1 MMQLLTNAVRSVR
14 AVVYLLFC
22 AATVIPFA
30 LLTLPLWLTPPVFR
44 FQVTRWWP
52 RLATIAAQY
61 ILGIRWQVIGQENL
75 PAHQGVIVL
84 PKHQSTWETY
94 FIAGFMQPYPVF
106 VYKKELHFVP
116 FFGWGIKSL
125 NWIAIDRKKRAAA
138 FEQVKQGGRRI
149 VDEGRNLIMFPEG
162 TRTQMGKKT
171 NYKAGGTR
179 LACELGVTVVPM
191 AHNAGALWARGAWL
205 KTPGLITVSY
215 GKPISALGR
224 EPNELLAEVEAW
236 IEAEV
241 KRLSPNFY
249 RA

>member
-1 MMQLLTNAVRSVR
+1 MKQLLYSLR
-14 AVVYLLFC
+14 AAFYLVFC
-22 AATVIPFA
+22 AVTVIPFA
-30 LLTLPLWLTPPVFR
+30 LLALPMWLIPPVWRFR
-44 FQVTRWWP
+44 VLRWWP
-52 RLATIAAQY
+52 RTATIAAQY

-75 PAHQGVIVL
+75 PANQGVIVL

-125 NWIAIDRKKRAAA
+125 NWIAIDRTKRAVA

-162 TRTQMGKKT
+162 TRTKMGTKT
-171 NYKAGGTR
+171 IYKAGGTK
-179 LACELGVTVVPM
+179 LACALGATVMPM

-215 GKPISALGR
+215 GKPISAVDR
-224 EPNELLAEVEAW
+224 EPVELLAEVEAW

-241 KRLSPNFY
+241 KRLSPSFY
-249 RA
+249 